1 MQAELF
7 NFTPFASSGD
17 GFNLSATVIDGQP
30 WFSAAD
36 VCRSLEI
43 KNSRQAVARLRDREK
58 QTIKV
63 IINDSN
69 RRGNPNALVI
79 NEAGLY
85 RLIFTSTKD
94 AAERFQDWVFTQVL
108 PSLRKHGGYINGQE
122 ALSPESRAEVLQVVQ
137 EAAIRTRSELGEEHR
152 EDRRNVG
159 RFLRGLG
166 SLKGARKALG
176 IPKA

>member
-17 GFNLSATVIDGQP
+17 GFNLSAAVIDGQP

-122 ALSPESRAEVLQVVQ
+122 GLSQAAQAEVVQVIH
-137 EAAIRTRSELGEEHR
+137 ETARRTRSALGEEHR
-152 EDRRNVG
+152 EDHRNVRKLLG
-159 RFLRGLG
+159 GLG

>member
-1 MQAELF
+1 MELF
-7 NFTPFASSGD
+7 TFTPYASGD

-30 WFSAAD
+30 WFIASD
-36 VCRSLEI
+36 VCHSLDI
-43 KNSRQAVARLRDREK
+43 KNSRQAVARLRDQEK

-122 ALSPESRAEVLQVVQ
+122 ALSPEAQAEILPQLHNVVSITRERAQ
-137 EAAIRTRSELGEEHR
+137 EEHSR
-152 EDRRNVG
+152 P
-159 RFLRGLG
+159 
-166 SLKGARKALG
+166 SSK
-176 IPKA
+176 P